1 MAAVFFFYVADR
13 CECGVIMDSAAV
25 FLLPRRV
32 ILSLLLAAF
41 IGVRPFR
48 VWIKMSG

>member
-32 ILSLLLAAF
+32 ILAPIISCLHWSET
-41 IGVRPFR
+41 V
-48 VWIKMSG
+48 